1 MHNPPN
7 PMCSSCPPGA
17 GSPSR
22 HPQSARVLA
31 AAVSRPASVKSAP
44 IPRLPKSPRILTTTV
59 GSYPVPDWLAALP
72 SEQAVI
78 DATRVVFDIQRQAGI
93 DLPTDGE
100 LYRFDVNHPDTN
112 GMIEYFIR
120 PMAGISSVVGRSI
133 TEEFSHHSPMGFRR
147 KPAGVVTGPLGEGSL
162 NLLADCQ
169 RAASVAGGPFKFTV
183 TSPYMLARTLLD
195 HHYGS
200 FPQLTMA
207 LGEVLA
213 AQMPGLPAAC
223 LQVDEANI
231 PGNPADG
238 PLAAASMN
246 LVLDGIDR
254 GTERAVH
261 FCFGNYG
268 GQTIQKGN
276 WQKLL
281 GFLNA
286 LHTDHLVLELAHR
299 PAADLDALKNIDK
312 KVTLGVGVIDI
323 KVNHIETADEVAA
336 RIEAVEKKVGAG
348 RVGWVHPD
356 CGFWML
362 KRSIADRK
370 IEALVRGRDKYLGR

>member
-1 MHNPPN
+1 
-7 PMCSSCPPGA
+7 MCQSCLPTSSA
-17 GSPSR
+17 DLSN
-22 HPQSARVLA
+22 SAKPRRVLA
-31 AAVSRPASVKSAP
+31 AATGLHKPSVKSTPSAVA
-44 IPRLPKSPRILTTTV
+44 RFAKAPRILTTTV

-133 TEEFSHHSPMGFRR
+133 TEEFSRYSPMGFRR
-147 KPAGVVTGPLGEGSL
+147 KPAGVVTGELGEGSL

-169 RAASVAGGPFKFTV
+169 RAAAVAGGAFKFTV

-200 FPQLTMA
+200 FDKLTLA

-213 AQMPGLPAAC
+213 QQMPGLPAAC

-238 PLAAASMN
+238 PLAAESMN
-246 LVLDGIDR
+246 LVLDAIDR

-276 WQKLL
+276 WEKLL

-299 PAADLDALKNIDK
+299 PAADLDALKQIEK
-312 KVTLGVGVIDI
+312 KISLGVGVIDI
-323 KVNHIETADEVAA
+323 KVNHIETPDEVAA
-336 RIEAVEKKVGAG
+336 RIEAVEKKVGVG
-348 RVGWVHPD
+348 RVRWVHPD